1 MTPGDVVD
9 VAIVGAGPAGTTLA
23 AALARRG
30 VDVLVL
36 ERSPAWHWRAGGV
49 FASPAAV
56 AALRRAGSSEA
67 TVRAV
72 TQPIPAMRL
81 ETPAGTTVR
90 LTYGADDGRPMAVG
104 FDRSALD
111 PALERLAIESGATI
125 ARGITVHAVRLG
137 RSIGPGTPHLLDL
150 GDREVAARVV
160 VGADGTHSVVA
171 RAAGVARPARL
182 PPRIGLTWH
191 VTDPRPETDP
201 PVDARMVVGRDAYVG
216 LARVPGGRLNI
227 GVVLGPSWLAGLSAE
242 GAAPTVRRVL
252 DAIPRRDDDP
262 VDWGAAPVCDRI
274 AGASPLGMRVTRR
287 AGPGWFL
294 VGDACGFLDPFTGE
308 GIHRALVSTELAAPA
323 ILSALGRGRDDAD
336 AARAAAAYDR
346 AMTRRFATKDAVS
359 WLVQTFL
366 GRPWLFEYAARRLAE
381 RPRARATMGLV
392 MGDLIPA
399 SRGLDPRFLV
409 ALLAP

>member
-1 MTPGDVVD
+1 
-9 VAIVGAGPAGTTLA
+9 
-23 AALARRG
+23 
-30 VDVLVL
+30 
-36 ERSPAWHWRAGGV
+36 
-49 FASPAAV
+49 
-56 AALRRAGSSEA
+56 
-67 TVRAV
+67 
-72 TQPIPAMRL
+72 
-81 ETPAGTTVR
+81 
-90 LTYGADDGRPMAVG
+90 
-104 FDRSALD
+104 
-111 PALERLAIESGATI
+111 
-125 ARGITVHAVRLG
+125 
-137 RSIGPGTPHLLDL
+137 
-150 GDREVAARVV
+150 
-160 VGADGTHSVVA
+160 
-171 RAAGVARPARL
+171 
-182 PPRIGLTWH
+182 
-191 VTDPRPETDP
+191 
-201 PVDARMVVGRDAYVG
+201 MVVGRDAYVG

-252 DAIPRRDDDP
+252 DAIPCRDDDP

-346 AMTRRFATKDAVS
+346 AMRRRFATKDAVS

-366 GRPWLFEYAARRLAE
+366 GRPQLFEYAARRLAE
-381 RPRARATMGLV
+381 RPHTRATMGLV

-399 SRGLDPRFLV
+399 SRALDPRFLA

>member
-1 MTPGDVVD
+1 
-9 VAIVGAGPAGTTLA
+9 
-23 AALARRG
+23 
-30 VDVLVL
+30 
-36 ERSPAWHWRAGGV
+36 
-49 FASPAAV
+49 
-56 AALRRAGSSEA
+56 
-67 TVRAV
+67 
-72 TQPIPAMRL
+72 
-81 ETPAGTTVR
+81 
-90 LTYGADDGRPMAVG
+90 
-104 FDRSALD
+104 
-111 PALERLAIESGATI
+111 
-125 ARGITVHAVRLG
+125 
-137 RSIGPGTPHLLDL
+137 
-150 GDREVAARVV
+150 
-160 VGADGTHSVVA
+160 
-171 RAAGVARPARL
+171 
-182 PPRIGLTWH
+182 
-191 VTDPRPETDP
+191 
-201 PVDARMVVGRDAYVG
+201 MVVGRDAYVG

-252 DAIPRRDDDP
+252 DAVPRRDDDP

-346 AMTRRFATKDAVS
+346 AMTPSIRDE
-359 WLVQTFL
+359 
-366 GRPWLFEYAARRLAE
+366 GRGVMARPDV
-381 RPRARATMGLV
+381 PRTSAGCSSTPRDGSPNAPAPRATMGLV

-399 SRGLDPRFLV
+399 SRGLDPRFLA